1 MKTIKELRTE
11 NETLI
16 LLNEKLKGKVA
27 NLRNDIA
34 NLESKNAEL
43 DSAKS
48 MYMVF
53 LEQSK
58 KELAQSN
65 KKLETIT
72 SVIQF
77 INYK

>member
-1 MKTIKELRTE
+1 MKTIKELTDE
-11 NETLI
+11 
-16 LLNEKLKGKVA
+16 NEKLEMINEKLRGKIEM
-27 NLRNDIA
+27 LKNDIA

-43 DSAKS
+43 DSAKN

-53 LEQSK
+53 LEKSQ
-58 KELAQSN
+58 KELAQAN

-77 INYK
+77 II